1 MEKVAAPHKERINR
15 AYQWTILCSKREE
28 ALRVFYKYGVDLVW
42 CDTALKEHGDNRA
55 FQIAQ
60 GVRRIVDILAV
71 IPVRPAS
78 VVIADN
84 GVMGKHEPFRPS
96 APNQFNDG
104 IKIKGQM
111 MCVEIH
117 LVNSDI
123 ASSAHYIFS
132 VVEWVTLAEMA
143 NQNMVEV
150 DAEFLENVL
159 LKESLTSIFWTAVR
173 EDR

>member
-132 VVEWVTLAEMA
+132 VRCPA
-143 NQNMVEV
+143 
-150 DAEFLENVL
+150 
-159 LKESLTSIFWTAVR
+159 
-173 EDR
+173 